1 VEFAMKLQTANYL
14 PESSAEMADPMIG
27 LPDLRKGL
35 NTILLGYLVSLVASL
50 IMGGLIAYLVV
61 QNMDKRMSMKTVDE
75 LSTLLFGAVL
85 VFGLAM
91 IGSVILIVRGKW
103 LCLSSAPEQCH
114 AKWMM
119 FLSILCILTGP
130 TLNFATHFINDPDPG
145 PKRGGGA
152 IAGQRFLKEIEKFKD
167 GIPPLDAKAYVR
179 LAGQGIGM
187 LSTIFFVLF
196 LRALAKCWGADW
208 RAAFIELYL
217 LFVAILVAG
226 VVVLFWKPA
235 FMLARPP
242 LLLSLGGGWLLAGV
256 WYFALIV
263 STSLGISYILATK
276 SGKKSDI
283 DTLEEPPRKSSLDF
297 IG

>member
-1 VEFAMKLQTANYL
+1 MKLQTAYYI
-14 PESSAEMADPMIG
+14 PESSSEMADPMIG

-35 NTILLGYLVSLVASL
+35 NTILLGYLVSLGACL

-61 QNMDKRMSMKTVDE
+61 QNMGKRMSMKTVE
-75 LSTLLFGAVL
+75 EVSTILFGAVL

-91 IGSVILIVRGKW
+91 TGSVILIVRGKW
-103 LCLSSAPEQCH
+103 MCLTSAPEQCH

-130 TLNFATHFINDPDPG
+130 ALNFTTLFINDSAPA
-145 PKRGGGA
+145 PKRGGRA
-152 IAGQRFLKEIEKFKD
+152 NAGHRFLKEIEKFED
-167 GIPPLDAKAYVR
+167 GIPPLDARDYVR

-196 LRALAKCWGADW
+196 LRALAKCWGAEW
-208 RAAFIELYL
+208 RAAFIELYF

-226 VVVLFWKPA
+226 VVALFWKPA
-235 FMLARPP
+235 FLLARPR
-242 LLLSLGGGWLLAGV
+242 LLLGLGGGWLFAGV

-263 STSLGISYILATK
+263 STSLGVSYILATK
-276 SGKKSDI
+276 SRKETGL
-283 DTLEEPPRKSSLDF
+283 DTVEEPPRRSSLDF